1 VDLIPVFLP
10 NESAFTGL
18 IAYGSMKRWSKS
30 MRLMRCFAAILVCLL
45 LAAPLRAQKD
55 KREPLTE
62 AQIDQVRGAGI
73 DPNARVIL
81 YTKFLDEHAETI
93 KELTSRVRSAGRSR
107 RLDDALQDFTA
118 LMDELSSNLD
128 VYSERRADVRKA
140 LKPLTEA
147 TERWLGTLRALAAE
161 PAFDLALKEAIE
173 TGKDLD
179 DQAQLLLGAQTE
191 YFKVHKDERGQER
204 KEPK

>member
-1 VDLIPVFLP
+1 
-10 NESAFTGL
+10 
-18 IAYGSMKRWSKS
+18 MRS
-30 MRLMRCFAAILVCLL
+30 MRCVAVILACLL
-45 LAAPLRAQKD
+45 MAAPLRPQKN
-55 KREPLTE
+55 KREPLTD
-62 AQIDQVRGAGI
+62 AQIDQIRDAGT
-73 DPNARVIL
+73 DPNQRVVL
-81 YTKFLDEHAETI
+81 YTKFLDEDAATI
-93 KELTSRVRSAGRSR
+93 KELSKRVRSAGRSR